1 MVLRMVLGNG
11 RFAFGSSGIEGLGCI
26 CIFALICELVGC
38 GSEDI
43 QGDLIL
49 SLIIAGILNLN

>member
-1 MVLRMVLGNG
+1 M
-11 RFAFGSSGIEGLGCI
+11 IE
-26 CIFALICELVGC
+26 LIGC

-49 SLIIAGILNLN
+49 SLIVAGILNLN